1 MNLTPST
8 RTSLKITKTEHLI
21 RGLKNSEINNILLS
35 VVPDSKDE
43 ELIKKTFGSIKRLI
57 KQSSS
62 STEIFLISMNSE
74 TEEET

>member
-1 MNLTPST
+1 MKITPSA

-21 RGLKNSEINNILLS
+21 RGLKSSEINNILLS
-35 VVPDSKDE
+35 VVPDKKDE
-43 ELIKKTFGSIKRLI
+43 ELIKRTFRAIKRLI

-74 TEEET
+74 TEEEE